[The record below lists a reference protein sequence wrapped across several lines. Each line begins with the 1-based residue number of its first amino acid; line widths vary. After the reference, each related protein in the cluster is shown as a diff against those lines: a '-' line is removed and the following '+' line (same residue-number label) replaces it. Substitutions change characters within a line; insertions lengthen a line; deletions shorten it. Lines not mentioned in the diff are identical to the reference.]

1 VNTYVGITDLDW
13 FRFLCS
19 RPDIDEANFWQPGG
33 SRQFRALRAGEPF
46 LFKLHAPRNYIVG
59 GGTFAY
65 SNILPVSLAW
75 EALGEK
81 NGVSSLAEMRA
92 RLARYRRA
100 AIDALADYSVGCIIL
115 EQPFF
120 LDERDWI
127 PAPPD
132 FARNVVQG
140 KTYNMATGEGKR
152 LWESVLLAAG
162 ARAIGERQATVEP
175 LVAAERYGEPTL
187 VLPRLGQGSFRVI
200 VTDAYDRRCSMTGER
215 TLPVLQAAHIR
226 PYGLGG
232 PHDPRN
238 GLLLR
243 SDLHTLFDRGYVT
256 VTPELKVE
264 VSNRLR
270 EEFENGRDYYKLHGQ
285 PLREPVRPQWRPS
298 RDFLD
303 WHASQVY
310 RG

>member
-1 VNTYVGITDLDW
+1 MNIYVGITDLDW
-13 FRFLCS
+13 FRFLSS

-46 LFKLHAPRNYIVG
+46 LFKLHAPRNYVVG

-92 RLARYRRA
+92 RLARYRRTA
-100 AIDALADYSVGCIIL
+100 VDPLADYSVGCIIL

-127 PAPPD
+127 PAPAD

-140 KTYNMATGEGKR
+140 KTYDSAAGEGKR
-152 LWESVLLAAG
+152 LWERVLLAAG

-175 LVAAERYGEPTL
+175 LVASERYGAPTL
-187 VLPRLGQGSFRVI
+187 TLPRLGQGSFRVI

-264 VSNRLR
+264 VSNRIR
-270 EEFENGRDYYKLHGQ
+270 EESENGRDYYKLHGQ
-285 PLREPVRPQWRPS
+285 SLREPVRAQWRPS